1 MDQNLP
7 VTVTWSFE
15 PTEEYLTCFLSG
27 PLPFFKA
34 LINTTDQQIY
44 CDLVAGEEDN
54 TFLKE

>member
-1 MDQNLP
+1 MRACVKITTRMRHDADLLMYTFC
-7 VTVTWSFE
+7 VS
-15 PTEEYLTCFLSG
+15 L
-27 PLPFFKA
+27 KA

>member
-1 MDQNLP
+1 MIFSIRWRIPDVFP
-7 VTVTWSFE
+7 EWSTF
-15 PTEEYLTCFLSG
+15 
-27 PLPFFKA
+27 FFKA